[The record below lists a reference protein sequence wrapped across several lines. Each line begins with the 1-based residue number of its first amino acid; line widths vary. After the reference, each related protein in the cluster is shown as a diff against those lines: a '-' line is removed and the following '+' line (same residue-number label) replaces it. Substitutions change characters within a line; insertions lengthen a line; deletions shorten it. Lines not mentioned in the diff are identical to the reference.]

1 MSLTKDIC
9 KFFEKA
15 SKKRDLSDQSKA
27 CEDPKKMRAD
37 KSSTGS
43 LTDMA
48 DDVFAESLKS
58 PECIEIL
65 FNSLRNVERQTK
77 DIYTLA
83 HSTQDHQIKG
93 EKQLID
99 LAESINF
106 LSDKFKE
113 YEEDRAKKDK
123 IIEDLKSKVD
133 SLSTKIEKLEKLQDQ
148 QEQYSRRNCLL
159 VHGIAEEK
167 EEITDEVIINTL
179 NEKLDLEIKLRDIGR
194 THRIGEPKKT
204 RGKTR
209 PIIVKFVRYNDRNRV
224 FRNKKKLPKALR
236 K

>member
-1 MSLTKDIC
+1 MSLTKDIS

-15 SKKRDLSDQSKA
+15 SKKRDLSDQSKT
-27 CEDPKKMRAD
+27 CEDPKKMREE
-37 KSSTGS
+37 SSTGS

-65 FNSLRNVERQTK
+65 FNCLRNVERQTK

-99 LAESINF
+99 LTESINF

-113 YEEDRAKKDK
+113 YEED
-123 IIEDLKSKVD
+123 SK
-133 SLSTKIEKLEKLQDQ
+133 E
-148 QEQYSRRNCLL
+148 R
-159 VHGIAEEK
+159 
-167 EEITDEVIINTL
+167 
-179 NEKLDLEIKLRDIGR
+179 
-194 THRIGEPKKT
+194 
-204 RGKTR
+204 
-209 PIIVKFVRYNDRNRV
+209 
-224 FRNKKKLPKALR
+224 
-236 K
+236 